1 MKTVDVVRRAGRN
14 LRQAKV
20 RTLLT
25 ALAISVGAFTITLAL
40 AAGTGGQRYTD
51 SLIKQNGDAQSMTV
65 YAKIADA
72 QKDQGPKPYEETPK
86 NDSTSVGQGLLGSKD
101 VQRIEAVDGVE
112 SVTPLYNITASYM
125 VGVNGKKFQTKVST
139 KVDQTEMELT
149 AGSLQHNQPAP
160 GTVVIANGY
169 VTPLGFANAEE
180 AIGKTITLHVNQEQA
195 GVPLPGGKDVSYT
208 IAAVDKKSDTV
219 MQYSEAIWVSGQDAK
234 ELYTYQNPDG
244 TQVYYGLSVRTR
256 SDAQLADVQAKIK
269 AMDYEAFSMQDLQQ
283 ILFTF
288 VNVVMAGAAGFG
300 ALAILAS
307 IFGIINTQYISVLE
321 RTQQIGLMKALGAR
335 RKDVSRLFRYEAA
348 WVGFLGGMLG
358 TIGALLVGLL
368 NPWITNQLKLEKGT
382 ALLIFEPINSI
393 ILVAGLVLVAV
404 IAGWFPARKAA
415 KLDPIE
421 ALRTE

>member
-1 MKTVDVVRRAGRN
+1 MKTTDIVRRAGRN

-40 AAGTGGQRYTD
+40 AAGVGGQRYTD
-51 SLIKQNGDAQSMTV
+51 SLIKKNGDSQSISV
-65 YAKIADA
+65 YAKVAD
-72 QKDQGPKPYEETPK
+72 QKSEKGPKLYDESG
-86 NDSTSVGQGLLGSKD
+86 STGATAAGQGLLNGND
-101 VQRIEAVDGVE
+101 VKKIEKISGVE
-112 SVTPLYNITASYM
+112 SATPLYNISAAYM
-125 VGVNGKKFQTKVST
+125 VGPNGTKYQTSVST
-139 KVDQTEMELT
+139 KIDQTEMALT
-149 AGSLQHNQPAP
+149 AGSLQNNQPAP
-160 GTVVIANGY
+160 GSVVIAESY
-169 VTPLGFANAEE
+169 AQSLGFSSAQE
-180 AIGKTITLHVNQEQA
+180 AIGKKITIRINQERTGIA
-195 GVPLPGGKDVSYT
+195 EPSGKDVTYT

-219 MQYSEAIWVSGQDAK
+219 MRYTDAIWVSGQDAK
-234 ELYTYQNPDG
+234 ELYEYQNPSG
-244 TQVYYGLSVRTR
+244 AQVYYGLSVRAKEGA
-256 SDAQLADVQAKIK
+256 DVADVQAKIK
-269 AMDYEAFSMQDLQQ
+269 QLDYEAFSMQDVQQ

-300 ALAILAS
+300 ALAILAA

-348 WVGFLGGMLG
+348 WVGFLGGALG

-368 NPWITNQLKLEKGT
+368 NPWITTQLKLDEGT
-382 ALLIFEPINSI
+382 ALLIFEPLNSV
-393 ILVAGLVLVAV
+393 ILIAGLMLIAV

>member
-1 MKTVDVVRRAGRN
+1 MKTIDIARRAGRN

-40 AAGTGGQRYTD
+40 AAGVGGQRYTD
-51 SLIKQNGDAQSMTV
+51 SLIKQNGDAQSISV
-65 YAKIADA
+65 YAKVADQQN
-72 QKDQGPKPYEETPK
+72 QKGPKAYDE
-86 NDSTSVGQGLLGSKD
+86 SGSSASVGQGLLSRGD
-101 VQRIEAVDGVE
+101 VKKIEGIAGVE
-112 SVTPLYNITASYM
+112 SVTPLYNISAAYM
-125 VGVNGKKFQTKVST
+125 VGVNGKKYQTSVST
-139 KVDQTEMELT
+139 KVDQTEMALT
-149 AGSLQHNQPAP
+149 AGSLKNNQPAA
-160 GTVVIANGY
+160 GSVVIAESY
-169 VTPLGFANAEE
+169 VKPLGFTDAQG
-180 AIGKTITLHVNQEQA
+180 AIGKTITLHINQEIA
-195 GVPLPGGKDVSYT
+195 GVALSTGKDVTYT
-208 IAAVDKKSDTV
+208 IAAVDKKADTV
-219 MQYSEAIWVSGQDAK
+219 MRYTDAIWVSGQDAK
-234 ELYTYQNPDG
+234 ELYEYQNPSG
-244 TQVYYGLSVRTR
+244 AQVYYGLSVRTKA
-256 SDAQLADVQAKIK
+256 DVKIADVQAKIK
-269 AMDYEAFSMQDLQQ
+269 ELDYEAFSMQDLQQ

-300 ALAILAS
+300 ALAILAA

-348 WVGFLGGMLG
+348 WVGFLGGVLG

-368 NPWITNQLKLEKGT
+368 NPWITKQLKLDEGT
-382 ALLIFEPINSI
+382 ALLIFEPLNSL
-393 ILVAGLVLVAV
+393 ILIMSLMLIAV